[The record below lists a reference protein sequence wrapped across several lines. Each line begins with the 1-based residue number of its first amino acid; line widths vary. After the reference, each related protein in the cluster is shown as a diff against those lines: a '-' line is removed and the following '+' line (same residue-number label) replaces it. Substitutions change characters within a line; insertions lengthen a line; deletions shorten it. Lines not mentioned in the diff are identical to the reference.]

1 MGLFDRWRSKPVRK
15 ATGIDAFLEDATADV
30 SKDARTPVYSG
41 VSTDTAYRQSILPQV
56 DQFYLEQLAD
66 RYSHLRTVITRIAS
80 QSVAKGWEYQAIG
93 DGDPEQRK
101 MVEALLRNPTNNSAD
116 INGTEFFKAM
126 IRQLEVFDDCWV
138 SVVYDRVASEDG
150 SVSGKV
156 VKELWV
162 EDAKHM
168 RFHVDEFGRFVEED
182 KFDPVSREFMEGTV
196 NPETGVELE
205 YMAYYYESEDGKIP
219 FARDEIIHFNKYS
232 ANARLYGQSPIIGLS
247 KKIETA
253 LAIESFQNKIYRL
266 ERPPKGFLDV
276 PGHDEESLNRL
287 GEYIAEETRRNPNF
301 IPILS
306 SREATSTA
314 KFVPVMPNMDE
325 LMMLPYMDRINN
337 DINASYGVMPL
348 VVGQMAG
355 VGGLNSEGEQITIF
369 DRTIRETQMCLEMGF
384 LKPLLKLM
392 EVDTWKIRFNDINE
406 KDETKYLNNMNLKA
420 QILTQ
425 MQNVGVEMDLDDEG
439 NLVLPQ
445 SPEVV
450 RQDFRNSSQESL
462 EAEEQSEPLDTWNP
476 QLESSEESLYKNLS
490 SSKK

>member
-1 MGLFDRWRSKPVRK
+1 MGFFDRFRSKPVRK

-66 RYSHLRTVITRIAS
+66 RYSHLRTVITRLAS

-93 DGDPEQRK
+93 KGDPEQRK
-101 MVEALLRNPTNNSAD
+101 MVESLLRNPTNDSAD
-116 INGTEFFKAM
+116 INGSEFFKAM

-138 SVVYDRVASEDG
+138 SLVYDRMASEDG
-150 SVSGKV
+150 SVSGKI

-168 RFHVDEFGRFVEED
+168 RFHVDEFGRFVEEE
-182 KFDPVSREFMEGTV
+182 KIDPVTREFMEGTV

-306 SREATSTA
+306 SRDASTTA

-337 DINASYGVMPL
+337 DINGAYGVMPL
-348 VVGQMAG
+348 VVGQMQG

-369 DRTIRETQMCLEMGF
+369 DRTIRETQQCVEMGF

-425 MQNVGVEMDLDDEG
+425 MQNVGVEMDLDGEG
-439 NLVLPQ
+439 NLVLPK

-462 EAEEQSEPLDTWNP
+462 EAEELKEHLDTWNQ
-476 QLESSEESLYKNLS
+476 QLENSEESLYKNLNS
-490 SSKK
+490 

>member
-1 MGLFDRWRSKPVRK
+1 MGIFDRFRSKPVRK
-15 ATGIDAFLEDATADV
+15 ATGIEAFLQDATADV

-41 VSTDTAYRQSILPQV
+41 VSTDTAYRQAIIPQV

-93 DGDPEQRK
+93 NGDAEQRR
-101 MVEALLRNPTNNSAD
+101 MVERLLRNPTNGSSD
-116 INGTEFFKAM
+116 MTGSEFFKAM

-138 SVVYDRVASEDG
+138 SIVYDRVADG
-150 SVSGKV
+150 EGKV
-156 VKELWV
+156 TNKIVKELWV

-168 RFHVDEFGRFVEED
+168 RFHVDEYGRFRED
-182 KFDPVSREFMEGTV
+182 EKFDPVTREFMEGAV
-196 NPETGVELE
+196 NPKTGVELE
-205 YMAYYYESEDGKIP
+205 YMAYYYEYDDGKIP

-301 IPILS
+301 VPILS
-306 SREATSTA
+306 SRDGGNTA

-348 VVGQMAG
+348 VVGQMQG

-369 DRTIRETQMCLEMGF
+369 DRTIRETQQCLEMGF
-384 LKPLLKLM
+384 LKPLLKIM
-392 EVDTWKIRFNDINE
+392 QVDTWKIRFNDINE
-406 KDETKYLNNMNLKA
+406 RDETKYLNNMNLKA
-420 QILTQ
+420 QIITQ
-425 MQNVGVEMDLDDEG
+425 MQNVGVEMDLDSDG

-445 SPEVV
+445 APEVV
-450 RQDFRNSSQESL
+450 RQDFRKPLQESL
-462 EAEEQSEPLDTWNP
+462 EAEEQEEPRRIWNRQP
-476 QLESSEESLYKNLS
+476 MSYAELLPESSEN
-490 SSKK
+490 

>member
-15 ATGIDAFLEDATADV
+15 ASALERMVSDDAQSLE
-30 SKDARTPVYSG
+30 KEARTPVYSG
-41 VSTDTAYRQSILPQV
+41 VSTDRAYRHSILPPV
-56 DQFYLEQLAD
+56 DQHYLEQLAD

-80 QSVAKGWEYQAIG
+80 QSVAKGWEYHAIG
-93 DGDPEQRK
+93 EGDSEQRR
-101 MVEALLRNPTNNSAD
+101 MVETLLRNPTNGSAD
-116 INGTEFFKAM
+116 INGSEFFKAM

-138 SVVYDRVASEDG
+138 SIVYDRMASEDG

-156 VKELWV
+156 IKELWV

-168 RFHVDEFGRFVEED
+168 RFNVDAYGRFVEDEE
-182 KFDPVSREFMEGTV
+182 KFDPVSREFMSGDV
-196 NPETGVELE
+196 NPTTGVKLE
-205 YMAYYYESEDGKIP
+205 PMAYFYESEDGKIP

-232 ANARLYGQSPIIGLS
+232 ASARLYGQSPIIGLS

-253 LAIESFQNKIYRL
+253 LAIENFQNKIYRL

-301 IPILS
+301 VPILS
-306 SREATSTA
+306 SRDGGNTA

-325 LMMLPYMDRINN
+325 LMMRPYMDRINN

-369 DRTIRETQMCLEMGF
+369 DRTIRETQQCLEMGF

-392 EVDTWKIRFNDINE
+392 EIDTWKIRFNDINE
-406 KDETKYLNNMNLKA
+406 RDETKYLNNMNLKA

-445 SPEVV
+445 QPEVV
-450 RQDFRNSSQESL
+450 RQDFRSPLQESL
-462 EAEEQSEPLDTWNP
+462 EAEEQKEPQGTWKRQP
-476 QLESSEESLYKNLS
+476 LSYEELLPESSEN
-490 SSKK
+490 